1 MTVRKNPSGGW
12 LCELYPNGA
21 NGKRIRKKFATK
33 GEALA
38 YEQHTVQNPWNVAQE
53 DRRTLKEL
61 IDSWYRA
68 HGITLKDGLKRQ
80 LAMHHAFDCMG
91 EPLARDFDAQM
102 FSRYREKRLKGDYAR
117 SNRVK
122 EVSPRTLNLELAY
135 FRAVFNEL
143 NRLGEWKG
151 ENPLKNMRPFRTEEM
166 EMAWLNQEQIALL
179 LSECKRHDNQ
189 DLEAVVKIC
198 LVTGARW
205 GESEGL
211 KKTQLSKCKI
221 TFTKTKGKKN
231 RTVPISRELYDSLVE
246 AKKNV
251 KGQLFGEC
259 YGAFRSALE
268 RTGIELPAGQLTHVL
283 RHTFAS
289 HFMMNGGNIL
299 VLQRVLGHTDIKMTM
314 RYAHFAPSHLEDAV
328 KLNPLA
334 ASGDKMA
341 MEMSNTDNH

>member
-12 LCELYPNGA
+12 ICELYPNGA
-21 NGKRIRKKFATK
+21 QGKRIRKKFATK

-38 YEQHTVQNPWNVAQE
+38 FEQYTIQTPWTEEKE
-53 DRRTLKEL
+53 DRRTLKAL
-61 IDSWYRA
+61 VDSWYSA
-68 HGITLKDGLKRQ
+68 HGITLKDGLRRQ
-80 LAMHHAFDCMG
+80 GAMHHAFECMG

-143 NRLGEWKG
+143 TRLGEWKG
-151 ENPLKNMRPFRTEEM
+151 ENPLKNIRPFRTEET
-166 EMAWLNQEQIALL
+166 EMAFLTNEQIQHLL
-179 LSECKRHDNQ
+179 NECQHNNE
-189 DLEAVVKIC
+189 LLCIVKIC
-198 LVTGARW
+198 LATGARW
-205 GESEGL
+205 SEAQEI
-211 KKTQLSKCKI
+211 KKSQLTKYKV
-221 TFTKTKGKKN
+221 TFTKTKGRKN
-231 RTVPISRELYDSLVE
+231 RTVPISVKLYEDLPDAKTRLFASDS
-246 AKKNV
+246 
-251 KGQLFGEC
+251 

-314 RYAHFAPSHLEDAV
+314 RYAHFAPDHLEETLR
-328 KLNPLA
+328 LNPLD
-334 ASGDKMA
+334 GNGGEMA
-341 MEMSNTDNH
+341 IEMSFSDNQ

>member
-1 MTVRKNPSGGW
+1 MAVRKNPAGGW
-12 LCELYPNGA
+12 ICELYPDGA
-21 NGKRIRKKFATK
+21 NGKRFRRKFATK

-38 YEQHTVQNPWNVAQE
+38 YEQYTVQNPWDEEQE

-68 HGITLKDGLKRQ
+68 HGVTLKDGLKRQ
-80 LAMHHAFDCMG
+80 LAMHHAFECMG

-102 FSRYREKRLKGDYAR
+102 FSRYREKRLKGKYAR

-143 NRLGEWKG
+143 NRLGEWKS

-166 EMAWLNQEQIALL
+166 EMAWLTQEQIALL
-179 LSECKRHDNQ
+179 LSECKRHDNK
-189 DLEAVVKIC
+189 DLETVVKIC

-205 GESEGL
+205 SEAEGL
-211 KKTQLSKCKI
+211 KKSQLSKYKI

-231 RTVPISRELYDSLVE
+231 RTVPISQELYDALVE
-246 AKKNV
+246 DKKKAK
-251 KGQLFGEC
+251 GELFSEC

-268 RTGIELPAGQLTHVL
+268 RTEIELPAGQLTHVL

-314 RYAHFAPSHLEDAV
+314 RYAHFAPDHLEDAV
-328 KLNPLA
+328 RLNPLA
-334 ASGDKMA
+334 ASGDKVA
-341 MEMSNTDNH
+341 IEMNNIDNP

>member
-1 MTVRKNPSGGW
+1 MAVRKNPAGGW
-12 LCELYPNGA
+12 ICELYPNGA

-38 YEQHTVQNPWNVAQE
+38 YEQYTVKTPWTEEKE

-61 IDSWYRA
+61 IDSWFSA
-68 HGITLKDGLKRQ
+68 HGITLRDGLRRQ
-80 LAMHHAFDCMG
+80 GAMYHAFDCMG

-143 NRLGEWKG
+143 TRLGEWKG
-151 ENPLKNMRPFRTEEM
+151 DNPLKNIRPFRTEEA
-166 EMAWLNQEQIALL
+166 EMAFLTREQIQQLL
-179 LSECKRHDNQ
+179 LECQHNN
-189 DLEAVVKIC
+189 DLLCIVKIC
-198 LVTGARW
+198 LATGARW
-205 GESEGL
+205 SEAQEL
-211 KKTQLSKCKI
+211 KQNQLSKYKV
-221 TFTKTKGKKN
+221 TFTKTKGRKN
-231 RTVPISRELYDSLVE
+231 RTVPISIKLHDELPLT
-246 AKKNV
+246 
-251 KGQLFGEC
+251 KGRLFTET
-259 YGAFRSALE
+259 YGAFRSALN

-314 RYAHFAPSHLEDAV
+314 RYAHFAPDHLEETL
-328 KLNPLA
+328 KLNPLDA
-334 ASGDKMA
+334 NGG
-341 MEMSNTDNH
+341 

>member
-1 MTVRKNPSGGW
+1 MAVRKNSAGGW
-12 LCELYPNGA
+12 ICELYLNGA
-21 NGKRIRKKFATK
+21 KGKRIRKKFATK
-33 GEALA
+33 GEALSF
-38 YEQHTVQNPWNVAQE
+38 EQHTVQNPWQAENE

-61 IDSWYRA
+61 VDSWFSA

-143 NRLGEWKG
+143 SRLGEWKG
-151 ENPLKNMRPFRTEEM
+151 ENPLKNMRPFRTEEI
-166 EMAWLNQEQIALL
+166 EMAWLTQDQIAML
-179 LSECKRHDNQ
+179 LSECKRHDNK
-189 DLEAVVKIC
+189 DLVTVVTVC
-198 LVTGARW
+198 LATGARW
-205 GESEGL
+205 SEAEGL
-211 KKTQLSKCKI
+211 KKSQLSEYKI

-231 RTVPISRELYDSLVE
+231 RTVPISQELYRVLAEDKK
-246 AKKNV
+246 AK
-251 KGQLFGEC
+251 LFNDC
-259 YGAFRSALE
+259 YGAFRAALE

-314 RYAHFAPSHLEDAV
+314 RYAHFAPEHLEDAV

-334 ASGDKMA
+334 KSGDKMA
-341 MEMSNTDNH
+341 I